1 MNNNKKAGRIVR
13 NVVLALVAIALL
25 WWGISSIKS
34 PTAKA
39 ENTPKVE
46 DPVTDPIS
54 TPEDP
59 KDPDGAV
66 FNPSDYDGVWNYD
79 GRDGHHSFFIQVRQ
93 PGDTATFAVFCE
105 VECLGID
112 RLAPDDEL
120 VRAYVVL
127 PNGEQRELSFEFV
140 NVPAGGTG
148 DSTLDAQLVSRGVN
162 IEEGEILLQ
171 SKNPVAVNAP
181 AGSIIVLDVLDT
193 KDVNVGSFVQ
203 IQN

>member
-1 MNNNKKAGRIVR
+1 MKSNKAGRIVR
-13 NVVLALVAIALL
+13 NVVLALVVIGLI

-34 PTAKA
+34 PNSAKA
-39 ENTPKVE
+39 GDIPKVE
-46 DPVTDPIS
+46 DPVTNPTS

-59 KDPDGAV
+59 KYPDGAV

-93 PGDTATFAVFCE
+93 PGDTATFAIFCE

-112 RLAPDDEL
+112 RLVPDDEL

-148 DSTLDAQLVSRGVN
+148 DPFLDAQLASRGVN
-162 IEEGEILLQ
+162 IEEGEILPQ
-171 SKNPVAVNAP
+171 SKDPVTTNAP
-181 AGSIIVLDVLDT
+181 AGSIIILNVVDT
-193 KDVNVGSFVQ
+193 KDVNVGAFTQ
-203 IQN
+203 IKN

>member
-1 MNNNKKAGRIVR
+1 MKRWQLVLLA
-13 NVVLALVAIALL
+13 VLAIVLI

-34 PTAKA
+34 STNSAKA

-46 DPVTDPIS
+46 DPVTNPTS

>member
-1 MNNNKKAGRIVR
+1 MKRWQLVLLA
-13 NVVLALVAIALL
+13 VLAIVLI

-34 PTAKA
+34 STNSAKA

-46 DPVTDPIS
+46 DPVTNPTS

-59 KDPDGAV
+59 KDPDGADFN

-93 PGDTATFAVFCE
+93 PGDTATFAIFCE

-112 RLAPDDEL
+112 RLVPDDEL

>member
-1 MNNNKKAGRIVR
+1 MKRWQLVLLA
-13 NVVLALVAIALL
+13 VLAIVLI

-34 PTAKA
+34 STNSAKA

-46 DPVTDPIS
+46 DPVTNPTS

-59 KDPDGAV
+59 KDPDGADFN

>member
-1 MNNNKKAGRIVR
+1 MVILA
-13 NVVLALVAIALL
+13 VVLV
-25 WWGISSIKS
+25 WWGISSIKGPNS
-34 PTAKA
+34 AKA
-39 ENTPKVE
+39 GDIPKVE
-46 DPVTDPIS
+46 DPVTDPTS

-59 KDPDGAV
+59 KEDPEADYK
-66 FNPSDYDGVWNYD
+66 FNPSEYDGSWTYD
-79 GRDGHHSFFIQVRQ
+79 GRDGHHSFFVQVRQ
-93 PGDTATFAVFCE
+93 PGDTATFAIFCE

-127 PNGEQRELSFEFV
+127 PNGEQRDLNFEFV

-148 DSTLDAQLVSRGVN
+148 DSVLDTQLALRGVN
-162 IEEGEILLQ
+162 IEEGEILPQ
-171 SKNPVAVNAP
+171 SKNPVNINAP
-181 AGSIIVLDVLDT
+181 AGSVVVFNVLDT